1 MRTQDRQEPLAMC
14 RLDEVNHF
22 VNDDVLEQVLGLC
35 YELRVQ
41 PDMPHFVI
49 AASPL
54 RFHPLQE
61 ILLDAHP
68 ELGLPFLDQ

>member
-1 MRTQDRQEPLAMC
+1 MC

-22 VNDDVLEQVLGLC
+22 VNDDVFEQVLGLC
-35 YELRVQ
+35 HKLRIQ
-41 PDMPHFVI
+41 ADMPHLVI

-61 ILLDAHP
+61 ILLDVHP
-68 ELGLPFLDQ
+68 ELEFPFPDQ